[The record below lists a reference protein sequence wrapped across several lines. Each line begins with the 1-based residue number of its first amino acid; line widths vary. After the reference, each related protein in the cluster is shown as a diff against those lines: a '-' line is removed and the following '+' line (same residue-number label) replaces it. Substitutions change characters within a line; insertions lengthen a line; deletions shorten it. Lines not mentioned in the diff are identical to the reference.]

1 MILKIEKLWL
11 HEKQIIYM
19 EKGSY
24 HTLKSITLEL
34 GVLEIRHLRC
44 DGFFAVHVCGV
55 VVINTSE
62 SGQQSKKNLNY
73 WNYIFYWNL
82 ITVEEYQLLF

>member
-1 MILKIEKLWL
+1 
-11 HEKQIIYM
+11 M

-44 DGFFAVHVCGV
+44 DGFFAVHVL
-55 VVINTSE
+55 
-62 SGQQSKKNLNY
+62 KLYLLLKLNY
-73 WNYIFYWNL
+73 SGRVPVTFLKKIEVKKL
-82 ITVEEYQLLF
+82 GMQR